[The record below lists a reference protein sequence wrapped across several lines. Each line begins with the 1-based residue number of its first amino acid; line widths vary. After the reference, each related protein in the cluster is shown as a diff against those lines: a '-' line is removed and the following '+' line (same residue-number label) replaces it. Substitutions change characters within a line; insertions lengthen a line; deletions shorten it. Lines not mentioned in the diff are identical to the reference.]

1 MKKYAL
7 KNISQIKIVDGSVEI
22 KYNDGA
28 LFKLKENC
36 VFDINYKNTNTAKSL
51 LLALNNIDSNNNIVW
66 LNGDVVFDKEIIK
79 FANATN
85 TVLVFSKTRHF
96 RH

>member
-1 MKKYAL
+1 MYKINNTPPKDILRHTNLSIKEYKSDERLTFRRFYKMLNILLLQKKYSL

-36 VFDINYKNTNTAKSL
+36 VFDINYKNNK
-51 LLALNNIDSNNNIVW
+51 NYPEVDHCN
-66 LNGDVVFDKEIIK
+66 
-79 FANATN
+79 
-85 TVLVFSKTRHF
+85 
-96 RH
+96 

>member
-22 KYNDGA
+22 KYNDGV

-36 VFDINYKNTNTAKSL
+36 VFDINYKNNK
-51 LLALNNIDSNNNIVW
+51 NYPEVDHCNQ
-66 LNGDVVFDKEIIK
+66 F
-79 FANATN
+79 
-85 TVLVFSKTRHF
+85 
-96 RH
+96 